1 MRTHRFVVGDLPFD
15 CVLPETVDVRKVLP
29 SFVPFVQSRPSGEA
43 DFTVKAVTCLERD
56 ADWVP
61 SERFTNDLGAV
72 CLYRKAEAFLVELGY
87 GPTERK
93 QRLWMNVE
101 TGIARI
107 AVDWES
113 VAASQALT
121 SMLRIVYSQ
130 RILLR
135 NGFSIHASAVV
146 KDRSAY
152 LFLGKSGTGKSTH
165 SRLWMQEW
173 PEVELLNDDNP
184 IVRFVDGQLWVYG
197 SPWSGK
203 TPCYKQKRFPLGGV
217 VRLVQAPLNR
227 WTTMK
232 GVKSWITVFPSC
244 AVMMEEPRLYGA
256 LQETLNRLVTTVKV
270 GRLECLPNAEAARMS
285 EENLK

>member
-1 MRTHRFVVGDLPFD
+1 MRTYRFVVGDLPFD
-15 CVLPETVDVRKVLP
+15 CVLPETVDVRTVLP
-29 SFVPFVQSRPSGEA
+29 SFGPFVQRQPSGKA
-43 DFTVKAVTCLERD
+43 DFTVKAVPCLERE

-61 SERFTNDLGAV
+61 LERFTNDLGAV

-87 GPTERK
+87 GLTERK
-93 QRLWMNVE
+93 QRLWMDVE
-101 TGIARI
+101 AGTALV

-113 VAASQALT
+113 EAASQALT
-121 SMLRIVYSQ
+121 SMVRIVYSQ
-130 RILLR
+130 RVLLR

-146 KDRSAY
+146 KDGSAF

-165 SRLWMQEW
+165 SSLWMQAW

-184 IVRFVDGQLWVYG
+184 IVRWIDGQFWVYG

-203 TPCYKQKRFPLGGV
+203 TSCYKQHRAPLRGV

-227 WTTMK
+227 WTTVK
-232 GVKSWITVFPSC
+232 GVKAWTTVFPSC

-256 LQETLNRLVTTVKV
+256 LQETLNRLVTVVKV
-270 GRLECLPNAEAARMS
+270 GRLECLPNVSAARMS